1 MLNDVKKMVVLM
13 IILNDVQIQVLVENL
28 TYGIFL
34 VRIDSIEILYQSLLW
49 TL

>member
-34 VRIDSIEILYQSLLW
+34 VRIDSIEILY
-49 TL
+49 